1 MGVKIGLA
9 VLLVAV
15 GVRLGSDP
23 LKAGSDRN
31 LTPQKTTKDKIFS
44 KEQATRGGELYVKS
58 CEHCHT
64 PEKVPAGKKPGP
76 PVKGDKFFEVWS
88 DRPVGELY
96 GSILNTMPSDGS
108 MVLTSDQTLDLIAY
122 ILQINGMPEGT
133 APLKNDE
140 TMKTTVIIK

>member
-1 MGVKIGLA
+1 MGVKFGA
-9 VLLVAV
+9 LLLLLWTPGVVWSVANKRV
-15 GVRLGSDP
+15 PESFVDS
-23 LKAGSDRN
+23 
-31 LTPQKTTKDKIFS
+31 QKTTKDKIYS
-44 KEQATRGGELYVKS
+44 KDQAARGSELYVKS

-76 PVKGDKFFEVWS
+76 PVKGDKFFEVWA

-108 MVLTSDQTLDLIAY
+108 MVLTSDQTLDLVAY

-133 APLKNDE
+133 ALKNDE
-140 TMKTTVIIK
+140 VMKTAIIVK